1 MAWELGASLCA
12 AIGGLH
18 SVKNHLGWDNTKG
31 VSGYT
36 LIEIML
42 VLSIIAVLLG
52 SGIYYLSGN
61 VTVAKDTRVQSDL
74 GSLGTQL
81 RTYQMQNL
89 KYPTTEQ
96 GLQALVS
103 KPTMPPEPSNWIQL
117 LKPEALIDPWGNPY
131 QYRCPGKHN
140 ADSFDLWSW
149 GPNGPDATSGLIGN
163 WTSSGS

>member
-1 MAWELGASLCA
+1 MPSRVRRMRGSSA
-12 AIGGLH
+12 
-18 SVKNHLGWDNTKG
+18 
-31 VSGYT
+31 YT

-61 VTVAKDTRVQSDL
+61 VAVAKNTRVTSDISVL
-74 GSLGTQL
+74 STQL
-81 RTYQMQNL
+81 KTYQMQNL

-103 KPTMPPEPSNWIQL
+103 KPTMPPTPPNWLQL

-131 QYRCPGKHN
+131 QYLCPGKHN
-140 ADSFDLWSW
+140 PGSFDIWSW
-149 GPNGPDATSGLIGN
+149 GANGPNATEGLIGN
-163 WTSSGS
+163 WSNTSSN